1 MIRVEKTPQ
10 KIETKLDDLL
20 KKYSFKVRVKEVELL
35 RKQSLGMQDD
45 PWNLK
50 PTITG
55 LIKEESR
62 RNERDAIKDGRT
74 AEDKG
79 QWGEKKKKIVV
90 GKLKRLMEK
99 QNKCK
104 GIQV

>member
-1 MIRVEKTPQ
+1 
-10 KIETKLDDLL
+10 
-20 KKYSFKVRVKEVELL
+20 
-35 RKQSLGMQDD
+35 MQDD

-74 AEDKG
+74 AEDKVSG
-79 QWGEKKKKIVV
+79 AKRKKKIVV